1 MKTEKIIEQALRILY
16 CGQPYGCP
24 YFFRFYNM
32 AFTDKHFKDIK
43 DITTGTETTAVPAYE
58 FAGRHSLTEV
68 KIPDGVASIGD
79 YAFFR
84 CSSLSTVSIPERV
97 VSIGEGVFWYC
108 RSLNNIIIPQN
119 VSHIGDYAFFGC
131 TGLTDIIIPEKVGY
145 IGDYTFVACN
155 GLTDIT
161 LPNGIARI
169 GERAFLGCGKLSVI
183 KFNGTAK
190 QWKSVVKGECWDKDT
205 GKYTVRCTD
214 GDINKNN

>member
-119 VSHIGDYAFFGC
+119 VSHIGDY
-131 TGLTDIIIPEKVGY
+131 
-145 IGDYTFVACN
+145 TFVACN

-190 QWKSVVKGECWDKDT
+190 QWKAVVKGECWDKDT

-214 GDINKNN
+214 GDINKK